1 MAASDISRTI
11 VVVGATGNQG
21 GGVIRA
27 LLDSKTPEGG
37 LWHIRGL
44 TRDPSSAKA
53 QKFLADQQTSDNR
66 LSLVTGH
73 VYDRASLKDA
83 FAGAYGVFAVTSETH
98 TGRVLE
104 KEEEMKHEI
113 DAGRNMV
120 LAAEECQVSHFV
132 FSSLPD
138 MIKATG
144 GRYPNIHHMNNKH
157 EVEKIARERLSGV
170 TCLIPGFFYTN
181 LRWPQYCDRRSDGVV
196 RFRIPIPG
204 GQVAQW
210 TDPIHDMG
218 IFAAKVFNLGV
229 EKTHAKTYLVLS
241 PRVTPNE
248 MVETFTRV
256 TGQPAVHD
264 PLTAE
269 EFGEMTVPRV
279 GPAFKRDATE
289 MMEWAAVAPPDR
301 ICYGAFTEDQDY
313 SFEELGLKASSFEEW
328 LRRSGW
334 TGPV

>member
-1 MAASDISRTI
+1 MSATDSSRLI

-27 LLDSKTPEGG
+27 LLDSRTPDGG
-37 LWHIRGL
+37 LWHVRGL
-44 TRDPSSAKA
+44 TRDPNSTKA
-53 QKFLADQQTSDNR
+53 QKFLADHQTIDNR

-73 VYDRASLKDA
+73 VYDRPSLQNA
-83 FAGAYGVFAVTSETH
+83 FAGAYGVFAVTSETQ

-120 LAAEECQVSHFV
+120 LAAEACRVRHFV
-132 FSSLPD
+132 FSTLPD
-138 MIKATG
+138 MVKATG

-170 TCLIPGFFYTN
+170 TCLIAGFFYTN
-181 LRWPQYCDRRSDGVV
+181 LTRPQYSDRRSDGVV

-218 IFAAKVFNLGV
+218 IFAAKVFNMGV
-229 EKTHAKTYLVLS
+229 EKTRGKTYLVLS
-241 PRVTPNE
+241 PRITTDD
-248 MVETFTRV
+248 MVVTFTKV
-256 TGQPAVHD
+256 TGQPAIHD
-264 PLTAE
+264 PISAE
-269 EFGEMTVPRV
+269 EFGEMTAPLV
-279 GPAFKRDATE
+279 GPAFKQDAQD
-289 MMEWAAVAPPDR
+289 MMEWAAVAPADM
-301 ICYGAFTEDQDY
+301 ICYGAFPEDQDH
-313 SFEELGLKASSFEEW
+313 SFEELGLKASTFEEW

-334 TGPV
+334 TGPA